1 MVQTTT
7 DDGQTTDTLQP
18 SKVKHLIMHGR
29 ERGYVTLDEV
39 QRALPDTEEVT
50 DVEVIDNILA
60 TLDDEGIPVRDSA
73 DEAASDGES
82 AIESDAD
89 LEQELSDALLGDS
102 VRLYLREI
110 GQVPLLKPEQ
120 ERELARQITSGQEAH
135 QQLHALRTLIATG
148 EEAHAQKGAVARG
161 RKNKEK
167 GTEAPNDEQVQH
179 LEALNATFHDTLQHL
194 QTLLAEQ
201 PPEHPLHELVRQVDD
216 VQQRIINASQRPP
229 TNEQRT
235 QNLDALSLI
244 GQAARTHLER
254 EKSRL
259 GACIEMGDM
268 ARKQMAAANL
278 RLVVSIAKRY
288 RDRGLPLLDLIQE
301 GSLGLLRAIEKFDVN
316 KGYKFSTYA
325 TWWIKQA
332 LSRALADQS
341 RLVRLP
347 VHLGETLNRIQATR
361 RQMTQELG
369 REPNDAEMAH
379 RMEMTE
385 EKLRELRRTAQ
396 DPVSLET
403 PVGEEADSTLA
414 DFIPDPHALDADD
427 AAASGMLR
435 LQIANALEQ
444 LTERERK
451 VLELRYGLT
460 DGQPRTLEEVGR
472 SFNVTRERVRQIE
485 VKALRK
491 LRHPRLGKLLKDY
504 LDQI

>member
-1 MVQTTT
+1 MSQTQTDTTRTTT
-7 DDGQTTDTLQP
+7 AMQTPELAA
-18 SKVKHLIMHGR
+18 LIAQGR
-29 ERGYVTLDEV
+29 QRGYVTLDELLQAV
-39 QRALPDTEEVT
+39 PAPEEAA
-50 DVEVIDNILA
+50 DVIDAAYAALA
-60 TLDDEGIPVRDSA
+60 EAGIPVRDPTDDA
-73 DEAASDGES
+73 TIEDETVAANGAALDEG
-82 AIESDAD
+82 
-89 LEQELSDALLGDS
+89 LSDALLGDS

-110 GQVPLLKPEQ
+110 GQVPLLTTEQ
-120 ERELARQITSGQEAH
+120 EQKLARAITAGQ
-135 QQLHALRTLIATG
+135 
-148 EEAHAQKGAVARG
+148 V
-161 RKNKEK
+161 
-167 GTEAPNDEQVQH
+167 
-179 LEALNATFHDTLQHL
+179 
-194 QTLLAEQ
+194 
-201 PPEHPLHELVRQVDD
+201 
-216 VQQRIINASQRPP
+216 
-229 TNEQRT
+229 
-235 QNLDALSLI
+235 
-244 GQAARTHLER
+244 AARKKENAPPDSHEYHMLR
-254 EKSRL
+254 
-259 GACIEMGDM
+259 AQIAAGDD
-268 ARKQMAAANL
+268 ARQQMAAANL

-301 GSLGLLRAIEKFDVN
+301 GSLGLLRAIEKFDVT

-347 VHLGETLNRIQATR
+347 VHLGETLNRIQAAR
-361 RQMTQELG
+361 RQLTQKLG
-369 REPNDAEMAH
+369 REPNDSELAAELGMS
-379 RMEMTE
+379 E

-396 DPVSLET
+396 DPVSLAT

-435 LQIANALEQ
+435 AQIAAALDQ

-451 VLELRYGLT
+451 VLELRYGLS

-472 SFNVTRERVRQIE
+472 AFGVTRERVRQIE

>member
-1 MVQTTT
+1 MTQSQSDTARAAPVVNQSDFQALILQGRQRGFVTFDEIQTLVPNPEELVETIDSIYAALSDAGVPVRDAEDDPGPDEAETTT
-7 DDGQTTDTLQP
+7 NEAP
-18 SKVKHLIMHGR
+18 A
-29 ERGYVTLDEV
+29 TLDE
-39 QRALPDTEEVT
+39 
-50 DVEVIDNILA
+50 
-60 TLDDEGIPVRDSA
+60 G
-73 DEAASDGES
+73 
-82 AIESDAD
+82 
-89 LEQELSDALLGDS
+89 LSDALLGDS

-110 GQVPLLKPEQ
+110 GQVPLLTAEQ
-120 ERELARQITSGQEAH
+120 EKHLAQQIERGQEAERKLVDMLPDNPEFRKLY
-135 QQLHALRTLIATG
+135 QLKDIG
-148 EEAHAQKGAVARG
+148 DDAR
-161 RKNKEK
+161 
-167 GTEAPNDEQVQH
+167 Q
-179 LEALNATFHDTLQHL
+179 
-194 QTLLAEQ
+194 
-201 PPEHPLHELVRQVDD
+201 
-216 VQQRIINASQRPP
+216 
-229 TNEQRT
+229 
-235 QNLDALSLI
+235 
-244 GQAARTHLER
+244 
-254 EKSRL
+254 
-259 GACIEMGDM
+259 
-268 ARKQMAAANL
+268 QMAAANL

-301 GSLGLLRAIEKFDVN
+301 GSLGLLRAIEKFDHN

-347 VHLGETLNRIQATR
+347 VHLGETLNRIQAAR
-361 RQMTQELG
+361 RQLTQQLG
-369 REPNDAEMAH
+369 REPNEGELARFLSMS
-379 RMEMTE
+379 E

-396 DPVSLET
+396 DPVSLAT

-435 LQIANALEQ
+435 QQIATALDQ

-451 VLELRYGLT
+451 VLELRYGLS

-472 SFNVTRERVRQIE
+472 AFGVTRERVRQIE